1 MKKYKG
7 IIILL
12 NLIILLIF
20 FNSSLV
26 EKEEILSDGTLVL
39 LKLAPVDPR
48 SLMQGDYMSLRYE
61 IANDV
66 NTADLAVRGYCVLK
80 TDSENIATRV
90 RFQEE
95 QTPVNEG
102 EILIKYR
109 LTRGQ
114 PFIGA
119 ESYFFEEGKAEKFEQ
134 AVYGGLKVDE
144 EGNSILTGLYDK
156 EQRLIE

>member
-1 MKKYKG
+1 MKYKG

-48 SLMQGDYMSLRYE
+48 SLMQGDYMLLRYG

-66 NTADLAVRGYCVLK
+66 NESILAVRGYCVLK
-80 TDSENIATRV
+80 TNSKNIGTSV
-90 RFQEE
+90 RFQED
-95 QTPVNEG
+95 QTPLNKG
-102 EILIKYR
+102 EMLIKYR
-109 LTRGQ
+109 LAQGQ

-119 ESYFFEEGKAEKFEQ
+119 ESYFFEEGQAEKYEQ

-144 EGNSILTGLYDK
+144 EGNSVLIGLYDE